1 MRASTVTIKTEQDL
15 EKLRVSGRLA
25 AQVLEMIEEYV
36 KPGVTTEYLDNI
48 CNDYIVNTLKVIPAN
63 VGYHGFTKQYVLQS
77 MKWYVTVS
85 LLKIKF

>member
-25 AQVLEMIEEYV
+25 AQVLEMIGEYV

-48 CNDYIVNTLKVIPAN
+48 CNDYIVNTLKSYT
-63 VGYHGFTKQYVLQS
+63 G
-77 MKWYVTVS
+77 
-85 LLKIKF
+85 

>member
-25 AQVLEMIEEYV
+25 AQVLEMIGEYV

-48 CNDYIVNTLKVIPAN
+48 CNDYIVN
-63 VGYHGFTKQYVLQS
+63 
-77 MKWYVTVS
+77 
-85 LLKIKF
+85 

>member
-25 AQVLEMIEEYV
+25 AQVLEMIGEYV

-48 CNDYIVNTLKVIPAN
+48 CNDYIVNTFKSYT
-63 VGYHGFTKQYVLQS
+63 G
-77 MKWYVTVS
+77 
-85 LLKIKF
+85 

>member
-25 AQVLEMIEEYV
+25 AQVLEMIGEYV

-48 CNDYIVNTLKVIPAN
+48 CNDYIV
-63 VGYHGFTKQYVLQS
+63 
-77 MKWYVTVS
+77 
-85 LLKIKF
+85 

>member
-25 AQVLEMIEEYV
+25 AQVLEMIGEYV

-48 CNDYIVNTLKVIPAN
+48 CNDYIVNTLKVIPA
-63 VGYHGFTKQYVLQS
+63 YVLQS
-77 MKWYVTVS
+77 MKWYVMVF

>member
-25 AQVLEMIEEYV
+25 AQVLEMIGEYV

-63 VGYHGFTKQYVLQS
+63 VGYHGFTNNAISFAMSDRLNS
-77 MKWYVTVS
+77 VTN
-85 LLKIKF
+85 IP

>member
-25 AQVLEMIEEYV
+25 AQVLEMIGEYV

-48 CNDYIVNTLKVIPAN
+48 CNDYIVNTLKVIPLMW
-63 VGYHGFTKQYVLQS
+63 VIMDSQKQYVLQS
-77 MKWYVTVS
+77 MKWYVTYPFS
-85 LLKIKF
+85 K